1 MALKESA
8 DLWKKRMT
16 KTDEVVAFIE
26 KCDKCSARS
35 LVRAF
40 FSKGELYFCYH
51 HYREFD
57 IGEKAFFL
65 QFVDEQEKME
75 TGITHTVVCE

>member
-1 MALKESA
+1 MLK
-8 DLWKKRMT
+8 T
-16 KTDEVVAFIE
+16 NEVIAFTE
-26 KCDKCSARS
+26 KCDKCCARS

-40 FSKGELYFCYH
+40 FLSGELYFCYH

-65 QFVDEQEKME
+65 QFIDEKQKMK
-75 TGITHTVVCE
+75 TGITPQVA